1 MSTYV
6 VHPGV
11 LNDIVTQNAK
21 YTFFVCLVQLMSD
34 HWGEPHINMLNASG
48 VCLYV
53 CMYVC
58 MYVCVYAFVRRTV
71 NFVFVE

>member
-1 MSTYV
+1 MHVTTQTRVSGVSEYLRGS
-6 VHPGV
+6 PGV

-48 VCLYV
+48 VCMHV

-58 MYVCVYAFVRRTV
+58 MYV
-71 NFVFVE
+71 